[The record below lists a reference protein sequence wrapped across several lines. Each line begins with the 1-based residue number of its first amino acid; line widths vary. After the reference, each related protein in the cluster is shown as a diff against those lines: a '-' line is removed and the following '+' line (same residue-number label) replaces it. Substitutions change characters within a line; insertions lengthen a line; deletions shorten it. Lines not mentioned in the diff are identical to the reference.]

1 MQPVTEADARGGTLD
16 KRISLGLYVLAVVLI
31 LVYHEKL
38 LAVLRHME
46 PGAGALIIMFLA
58 AVAISLFP
66 VIPFGLV
73 AGIIGATFGFWI
85 GGWINVAASTVGAA
99 LMFLAVRSGISKQ
112 GRSYIER
119 IGLLRSFNQL
129 MERNAFTAVLIG
141 RMIPIVPAVAINAY
155 AAMLSIPLRT
165 FMVATVLG
173 KLPVMFLFAY
183 VGEQLLQDWTRI
195 PVVLLL
201 YAVYVA
207 GIYGIHRV
215 VERCQSRRGRT

>member
-1 MQPVTEADARGGTLD
+1 
-16 KRISLGLYVLAVVLI
+16 
-31 LVYHEKL
+31 
-38 LAVLRHME
+38 
-46 PGAGALIIMFLA
+46 
-58 AVAISLFP
+58 
-66 VIPFGLV
+66 
-73 AGIIGATFGFWI
+73 
-85 GGWINVAASTVGAA
+85 
-99 LMFLAVRSGISKQ
+99 
-112 GRSYIER
+112 
-119 IGLLRSFNQL
+119 
-129 MERNAFTAVLIG
+129 
-141 RMIPIVPAVAINAY
+141 
-155 AAMLSIPLRT
+155 MLSIPLRT